1 MPYPIDQ
8 TFRDEKNKQENRPIM
23 LYVVNVNGTPTL
35 KFAEYD
41 VDVEYPTGSGLNYL
55 KAPISHE
62 GISTNATGEIDA
74 VKVKVSNVSRE
85 IWATVMAYNGL
96 RGEKVTIR
104 LVFADHL
111 DDADA
116 HRDWVYYI
124 DAPSYDEEKEEA
136 AFLLTSKMDLYEVQ
150 LPGRI
155 FERNHC
161 QWVYKKEGCWRWNGS
176 TWEARMGFTNE
187 ATECDHTRNRPAG
200 CKFHTNGLW
209 FGGFPAIP
217 ARGIYV
223 V

>member
-1 MPYPIDQ
+1 MPYEIND

-23 LYVVNVNGTPTL
+23 LYVVNVNGVPTL
-35 KFAEYD
+35 RLAEYD
-41 VDVEYPTGSGLNYL
+41 VDVEYPSGGGTNYL
-55 KAPISHE
+55 KAPITHE
-62 GISTNATGEIDA
+62 GVSMSATGEIDA
-74 VKVKVSNVSRE
+74 VKLKVSNVSRE

-96 RGEKVTIR
+96 RGEQVTMR

-136 AFLLTSKMDLYEVQ
+136 SFLLTSKMDLHEVQ

-155 FERNHC
+155 FERDYC
-161 QWVYKKEGCWRWNGS
+161 QWTYKKEGCWRWNGS
-176 TWEARMGFTNE
+176 AWEPRSGFTNE
-187 ATECDHTRNRPAG
+187 ATECDHIRNGPAG
-200 CKFHTNGLW
+200 CKFHTNSHW
-209 FGGFPAIP
+209 FGAFPGIP